1 VLTLTPPPPPPDLP
15 LNLLSEDR
23 KAMLKRW
30 KFTCTCPLCS
40 SDVETATSDLNKSRI
55 QGILNELKVEKGRTQ
70 DTVAVLIKELE
81 GILKVERL
89 ESQAG
94 GFSSILAGMYFQM
107 LDLDKAKEYAARAVR
122 EYTHYAGYESDK
134 VEGAKGMVAFLEGV
148 EYFNLD

>member
-1 VLTLTPPPPPPDLP
+1 
-15 LNLLSEDR
+15 
-23 KAMLKRW
+23 MLKGW

-81 GILKVERL
+81 GILKAERL
-89 ESQAG
+89 DSQAG

-107 LDLDKAKEYAARAVR
+107 LDLDKARQYAARAVR
-122 EYTHYAGYESDK
+122 EYTHYAGYDSEK
-134 VEGAKGMVAFLEGV
+134 VESAKGMVNFLDGV